1 MSQLKISDLEST
13 TSVNEELCN
22 VPVDD
27 GTSTKKITLK
37 NLMASATA
45 SAQAYAEAAAGSA
58 SDASGYATAASTSAS
73 DASGYATSAGTSAT
87 NAAGSASAASG
98 YADTASAAAS
108 TASGSAS
115 SAANSANSAAQ
126 QVSNAENYSKLSE
139 SFAHGNTGVRA
150 GENTDNAKYWAGVAA
165 AAAGGGVVTFNGRT
179 GAVTPANGDY
189 NAGQISRGTT
199 STVDADLTSAENSII
214 SLENNI
220 APSEDG
226 ETASQGYAIGEQF
239 LRNGDLQKAKTAITA
254 GDALVLNT
262 NYEPA
267 DDLTNQ
273 IKGKEDAHVILTQTL
288 TAGSST
294 LTFTD
299 ASIGNSSRVKHYT
312 DPFIVGLVRDM
323 VQSGTTITVTCKPQQ
338 ANVSVQLEISN

>member
-1 MSQLKISDLEST
+1 MSQLKISELEST

-115 SAANSANSAAQ
+115 SAASSANNAAQ

-139 SFAHGNTGVRA
+139 SYAHGNTGVRA
-150 GENTDNAKYWAGVAA
+150 GENTDNAKYWAQVAA
-165 AAAGGGVVTFNGRT
+165 AAAGGGVVTFNGRS
-179 GAVTPANGDY
+179 GAVVPENGDY
-189 NAGQISRGTT
+189 NADQISRGTT
-199 STVDADLTSAENSII
+199 STVDADLTSLEQNKENKAE
-214 SLENNI
+214 
-220 APSEDG
+220 
-226 ETASQGYAIGEQF
+226 
-239 LRNGDLQKAKTAITA
+239 
-254 GDALVLNT
+254 
-262 NYEPA
+262 
-267 DDLTNQ
+267 
-273 IKGKEDAHVILTQTL
+273 IKTQTL
-288 TAGSST
+288 AAGST
-294 LTFTD
+294 TVTFTNMPTT
-299 ASIGNSSRVKHYT
+299 GTHLVKFYNSAGINYSEIDNST
-312 DPFIVGLVRDM
+312 
-323 VQSGTTITVTCKPQQ
+323 SGQVTLKFMAQEAAVTVYCEIRE
-338 ANVSVQLEISN
+338 VS